1 MGGVKNQLTG
11 SCLCGNVQFSIS
23 TPVKWC
29 GHCHC
34 TRCRRSHGAGFV
46 TWVGI
51 EKGNFSVT
59 KGGNKIKWYHSSK
72 KSQYGFCTNC
82 GSSVLFKSA
91 KWKNEIH
98 ITLGNIEENHSIVPT
113 THGYY
118 DTHVDWAPI
127 DDNLKKIT
135 DPNLNK

>member
-82 GSSVLFKSA
+82 GSSVLFKST

-98 ITLGNIEENHSIVPT
+98 ITLGNNEENHNIVPT
-113 THGYY
+113 AHGYF
-118 DTHVDWAPI
+118 DTHVDWAPF
-127 DDNLKKIT
+127 DDNLKKFT
-135 DPNLNK
+135 DPNLKK